1 MFFISQLVLLFLVFR
16 FLNSGVVSFL
26 FFSRIGLRT
35 RVLFV
40 FGAGLGAL
48 GPDRVWGRAGGLI
61 LRVFTRGFSVKV
73 EMGLIRCRFGVA
85 KA

>member
-1 MFFISQLVLLFLVFR
+1 MT
-16 FLNSGVVSFL
+16 VVDL
-26 FFSRIGLRT
+26 FSRIGRRP

-61 LRVFTRGFSVKV
+61 LRVFSRGFSVKV
-73 EMGLIRCRFGVA
+73 EMGSIWCRFRGR
-85 KA
+85 KT